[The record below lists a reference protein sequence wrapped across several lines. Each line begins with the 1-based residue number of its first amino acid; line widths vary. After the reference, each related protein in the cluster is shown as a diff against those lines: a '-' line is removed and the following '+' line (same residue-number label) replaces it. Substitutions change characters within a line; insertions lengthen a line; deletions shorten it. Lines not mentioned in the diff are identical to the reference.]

1 MENFNYVS
9 PTYIA
14 FGKGKEEEV
23 GHLTQLY
30 QGSKVLIVYGGGSV
44 VRSGLLERIECRLEE
59 SGLDYVLFGG
69 VSPNPLSGKV
79 YEGIQT
85 GKEHG
90 CDFILAVGGGSV
102 IDTAKAIAAG
112 MCYEGDYWDFF
123 EGKEVTK
130 ALPIGVVLTIA
141 ASGSEGSPDAV
152 ITRECDKKK
161 TAAGGEVLRPK
172 FSIMNPE
179 LTVTLPMYQTVSGVA
194 DIISHVLERYFTKT
208 SHVEMTD
215 RMCEGVLKGMIR
227 AGRQVVKSPENY
239 DVRANIMWGGYV
251 AHNDILGVGRIQDW
265 GTHHLEHELS
275 ALFGCTHGA
284 ALAVLIPHWMR
295 AAMKEDGMRFAQLA
309 VNVWGCEM
317 NFDAP
322 EETALEGIREFAQFF
337 KEIGLP
343 TSLGE
348 FGIKET
354 DINRIVDN
362 LFHTAPTHGR
372 FFDITRERARDIY
385 MQAL

>member
-1 MENFNYVS
+1 MENFNYIS

-23 GHLTQLY
+23 GHLIRHY
-30 QGSKVLIVYGGGSV
+30 QGTKVMIVYGGGSV
-44 VRSGLLERIECRLEE
+44 VRSGLLDRIEKNLTEN
-59 SGLDYVLFGG
+59 GLSYVLFGG
-69 VSPNPLSGKV
+69 VKPNPMSGKV
-79 YEGIQT
+79 YEGIAAGREQ
-85 GKEHG
+85 G

-102 IDTAKAIAAG
+102 IDTAKSIAAG
-112 MCYEGDYWDFF
+112 MCYDGDYWDFF
-123 EGKEVTK
+123 EGREVTE

-152 ITRECDKKK
+152 LTRESDKKK
-161 TAAGGEVLRPK
+161 TAAGGEPLRPR

-179 LTVTLPMYQTVSGVA
+179 LTMTLPMYQTVSGVA

-208 SHVEMTD
+208 PHVEMTD

-227 AGRQVVKSPENY
+227 AGREVVADPNDY

-251 AHNDILGVGRIQDW
+251 AHNDILGVGRVQDW

-295 AAMKEDGMRFAQLA
+295 AAMQEDVMRFAQLA

-317 NFDAP
+317 NFEEP
-322 EETALEGIREFAQFF
+322 KETALAGIGEFDRFF
-337 KEIGLP
+337 EEIGLP
-343 TSLGE
+343 KTLGE
-348 FGIKET
+348 FGIHEM
-354 DINRIVDN
+354 DIDAIVDS
-362 LFHTAPTHGR
+362 LFHTAPVHGR
-372 FFDITRERARDIY
+372 FFDITKERARAIY
-385 MQAL
+385 KAAL